1 MSLPHPSRRKMLGL
15 LATSGAGAALAGA
28 MPGTASAAAP
38 PAGGLWWPRERI
50 LPGFAEP
57 RALDVA
63 DLTTADADEQLLFA
77 TLQGNV
83 NRSRPRIAL
92 LRESDEG
99 ATTWLKTAGLP
110 FHTAGDPWSLLSKYR
125 SEIRGVI
132 VTDPAQPATVNLA
145 TTLAGLRNA
154 VAASP
159 DQLPKL
165 TAAPY
170 NLKVLDDLRD
180 RFTDELS
187 AYRWAVDNLWPHTS
201 HRLLVGLD
209 PSVGAYLRD
218 YAVATRA
225 LVLWIHADQPDS
237 RELGAR
243 VMSQMQA
250 GSPYMGWFPSGVG
263 GESDGTELTSEHG
276 LVVLASDW
284 SQNLTVFGG
293 VRAPLARTQVTLPTP
308 RLGNRIYVTFT
319 MTEGDNLQYNQHRMR
334 VLWDDPARGD
344 VPINWSTTPVLAD
357 AAPTFLS
364 YYQRT
369 ATRQDYLM
377 AGPSGAGYAYPTP
390 WPDDTFRVFTETSA
404 RYMRRTGLDSAVIL
418 NRKSGSDVPLTGA
431 KARQYLHDVR
441 PLGLLEEWTTRT
453 EISALEGRVPL
464 SVSYLTDSVA
474 DARDAIAKASADWDG
489 TKPLF
494 LSIGTLAWNLTP
506 ADVVTIVGSLDSRY
520 QVVRGDQYFRLA
532 RKALNLPPG

>member
-1 MSLPHPSRRKMLGL
+1 
-15 LATSGAGAALAGA
+15 
-28 MPGTASAAAP
+28 
-38 PAGGLWWPRERI
+38 
-50 LPGFAEP
+50 
-57 RALDVA
+57 
-63 DLTTADADEQLLFA
+63 
-77 TLQGNV
+77 
-83 NRSRPRIAL
+83 
-92 LRESDEG
+92 
-99 ATTWLKTAGLP
+99 
-110 FHTAGDPWSLLSKYR
+110 
-125 SEIRGVI
+125 
-132 VTDPAQPATVNLA
+132 
-145 TTLAGLRNA
+145 
-154 VAASP
+154 
-159 DQLPKL
+159 
-165 TAAPY
+165 
-170 NLKVLDDLRD
+170 
-180 RFTDELS
+180 
-187 AYRWAVDNLWPHTS
+187 
-201 HRLLVGLD
+201 
-209 PSVGAYLRD
+209 
-218 YAVATRA
+218 
-225 LVLWIHADQPDS
+225 
-237 RELGAR
+237 
-243 VMSQMQA
+243 
-250 GSPYMGWFPSGVG
+250 MGWFPSGVG

-334 VLWDDPARGD
+334 VLWDDPARGA
-344 VPINWSTTPVLAD
+344 VPINWSTNPVLAD

-453 EISALEGRVPL
+453 GTSALEGSVPL
-464 SVSYLTDSVA
+464 SVSYLTDSVV

-506 ADVVTIVGSLDSRY
+506 SDVVTIARSLDSRY

-532 RKALNLPPG
+532 RKALHLPPA

>member
-1 MSLPHPSRRKMLGL
+1 MSLPNLDRRKMLGL
-15 LATSGAGAALAGA
+15 LATTGAGVALAGA
-28 MPGTASAAAP
+28 VPNTASAAAP
-38 PAGGLWWPRERI
+38 SAGGLWWPRERI

-63 DLTTADADEQLLFA
+63 DLTAADADEQLLFA

-99 ATTWLKTAGLP
+99 ATTWLKTAGLTYR
-110 FHTAGDPWSLLSKYR
+110 TAGDPWSLLSKYR
-125 SEIRGVI
+125 SEISGVI
-132 VTDPAQPATVNLA
+132 VTDPDQPATVNLA

-170 NLKVLDDLRD
+170 GLKVLVDLRG
-180 RFTDELS
+180 RFSDELS
-187 AYRWAVDNLWPHTS
+187 AYRWAVDKLWPHAS

-209 PSVGAYLRD
+209 PDVGAYLRD

-225 LVLWIHADQPDS
+225 LVLWIHSDQPDS
-237 RELGAR
+237 RKLGER
-243 VMSQMQA
+243 VMSQMRA

-263 GESDGTELTSEHG
+263 GESDGTELTSKHG

-293 VRAPLARTQVTLPTP
+293 VRAPLARSQVSLPTP

-319 MTEGDNLQYNQHRMR
+319 MTEGDNLQYNQHRLR
-334 VLWDDPARGD
+334 VLWDDPARGA

-390 WPDDTFRVFTETSA
+390 WPDDTFRAFTETSA
-404 RYMRRTGLDSAVIL
+404 RYMRRTGMDSAVIL
-418 NRKSGSDVPLTGA
+418 NRTSGSDVPLTGA

-441 PLGLLEEWTTRT
+441 PLGLLEAWTTRT
-453 EISALEGRVPL
+453 GTSALEGSVPL

-494 LSIGTLAWNLTP
+494 LSIGTLAWDLTP
-506 ADVVTIVGSLDSRY
+506 ADVVTIAGSLDSRY

-532 RKALNLPPG
+532 REALHLPPA

>member
-1 MSLPHPSRRKMLGL
+1 MSLPNLGRRKMLGL

-38 PAGGLWWPRERI
+38 PTGGLWWPRERI

-99 ATTWLKTAGLP
+99 ATTWLKTAGLA
-110 FHTAGDPWSLLSKYR
+110 FRAVGDPWSLLSKYR

-165 TAAPY
+165 TAEPY

-187 AYRWAVDNLWPHTS
+187 AYRWAVDHLWPHAS
-201 HRLLVGLD
+201 QRLLVGLD

-243 VMSQMQA
+243 VMSQMSA
-250 GSPYMGWFPSGVG
+250 GSPIWAGSPPVWAARATAPS
-263 GESDGTELTSEHG
+263 
-276 LVVLASDW
+276 
-284 SQNLTVFGG
+284 
-293 VRAPLARTQVTLPTP
+293 
-308 RLGNRIYVTFT
+308 
-319 MTEGDNLQYNQHRMR
+319 
-334 VLWDDPARGD
+334 
-344 VPINWSTTPVLAD
+344 
-357 AAPTFLS
+357 
-364 YYQRT
+364 
-369 ATRQDYLM
+369 
-377 AGPSGAGYAYPTP
+377 
-390 WPDDTFRVFTETSA
+390 
-404 RYMRRTGLDSAVIL
+404 
-418 NRKSGSDVPLTGA
+418 
-431 KARQYLHDVR
+431 
-441 PLGLLEEWTTRT
+441 
-453 EISALEGRVPL
+453 
-464 SVSYLTDSVA
+464 
-474 DARDAIAKASADWDG
+474 
-489 TKPLF
+489 
-494 LSIGTLAWNLTP
+494 
-506 ADVVTIVGSLDSRY
+506 
-520 QVVRGDQYFRLA
+520 
-532 RKALNLPPG
+532 